1 MLEKF
6 QKYLSQNLSF
16 LKDKKL
22 LLAISG
28 GVDSMV
34 MAELFKSLGYDI
46 SIAHCNFNLRG
57 SESDS
62 DTDFVKNYAG
72 ANNLKIHITHF
83 DTNAFA
89 KDNKLSI
96 QLAARQLRYLWF
108 QELLEKY
115 QLNFVLT
122 AHHADDNLET
132 FLINF
137 SRGTGIEGLTGIP
150 QQNGNIIRPLLV
162 FSRSDIENFANENGI
177 GWREDSS
184 NASDKYLRNKIRHDI
199 VPALKSLNPNFIDA
213 FNDTSNHLQQA
224 KSMVDDASVLVR
236 KEVVIEKEDK
246 LIFKIFDLKRLPN
259 YQAYL
264 YQWLK
269 DFGFTAWD
277 DIYDLVDAQ
286 SGKQIHSE
294 DFILL
299 KDREILI
306 LTRKTDV
313 DKSEAYWIDIDMESI
328 KVPINLS
335 FCRVADINETANDC
349 IFVDAD
355 KLNFP
360 LQIRKWNEGD
370 YFYPFGMEGKKKIA
384 KYFKDEK
391 IPLTDKSDIW
401 ILLSGNEI
409 VWIIN
414 KRMDN
419 RFRVTENTTNRLQIK
434 TS

>member
-6 QKYLSQNLSF
+6 RKYLSENLSF

-22 LLAISG
+22 LLAVSG

-34 MAELFKSLGYDI
+34 MTKLFKSLGYNI

-57 SESDS
+57 SESDG
-62 DTDFVKNYAG
+62 DADFVNNYADV
-72 ANNLKIHITHF
+72 NNIKIHITHF

-108 QELLEKY
+108 RELLDKH
-115 QLNFVLT
+115 QLDFVLT

-150 QQNGNIIRPLLV
+150 QHNGKIIRPLLA
-162 FSRSDIENFANENGI
+162 FSRDEIEDYAKEKGI
-177 GWREDSS
+177 EWREDSS

-199 VPALKSLNPNFIDA
+199 VPALKSLNPNFMDA
-213 FNDTSNHLQQA
+213 FNETSNHLQQA
-224 KSMVDDASVLVR
+224 KSMADDASVLVR

-246 LIFKIFDLKRLPN
+246 LIFKVFDLKRLPN

-264 YQWLK
+264 YEWLK
-269 DFGFTAWD
+269 DFGFTAWN
-277 DIYDLVDAQ
+277 DIYDLADAQ
-286 SGKQIHSE
+286 SGKQVYSE

-306 LTRKTDV
+306 MTRKTDV
-313 DKSEAYWIDIDMESI
+313 DKSAEYWIDNDTESI

-335 FCRVADINETANDC
+335 FCRIADMHETANDC

-370 YFYPFGMEGKKKIA
+370 YFYPFGMKGKKKVS
-384 KYFKDEK
+384 KFFKDEK
-391 IPLTDKSDIW
+391 IPLTDKSAIW

-419 RFRVTENTTNRLQIK
+419 RFRVTENTTNKIEIK